1 MVETSSSSSTIWYLV
16 DSVGPYLGG
25 LVPLKS
31 GVCPPEL
38 PYPESCVSACFRFE
52 PRAGTASP
60 LRDFGEGIVCAR
72 DIEGTSLGELREAV
86 APVLERCLD
95 RDASL
100 LSCATPAGAELWEG
114 MGGGR
119 VFCASVDGL
128 LPFDD

>member
-1 MVETSSSSSTIWYLV
+1 MVETSSSSSTIWYL
-16 DSVGPYLGG
+16 VGPYLGG

-38 PYPESCVSACFRFE
+38 PYPESCVSPCFRFE
-52 PRAGTASP
+52 PRAGMASP
-60 LRDFGEGIVCAR
+60 LRDFDEGIVCAR

-100 LSCATPAGAELWEG
+100 SSGAFMVATPAGAELWEG

-119 VFCASVDGL
+119 VF
-128 LPFDD
+128 